1 MQAECNRELQQLD
14 REVHDHEQRL
24 AQVQEELQAA
34 RAQEADL
41 GQRASAAERRLQVGR
56 AQSWEDTC
64 VKSCTGW
71 HKFVVLPSTFAP

>member
-1 MQAECNRELQQLD
+1 MQAECNCELRELD
-14 REVHDHEQRL
+14 REVRDHEQRL

-34 RAQEADL
+34 RVREADL

-56 AQSWEDTC
+56 AQSWGDIC

-71 HKFVVLPSTFAP
+71 YESVVPP